1 MYMYFDLNK
10 WCTKGAN
17 TYLWKSN
24 SINAHYKSVLFVGCL
39 FANVCRQA
47 RADTCTLTKVHTKT
61 NMHTN
66 KLTEKHIK
74 ITQIYTCTKSSKTD
88 KITHE
93 HEHTNIQT
101 HKNYQTCKMH
111 VILSHEIYTYK
122 HYKRE
127 NNFFRKEMHYLGVL
141 KNHTLDN
148 GI

>member
-1 MYMYFDLNK
+1 MRITNRFSLSVVYKQMCAGRHVQTHAYSQK
-10 WCTKGAN
+10 YIHKEICTHIHLQ
-17 TYLWKSN
+17 T
-24 SINAHYKSVLFVGCL
+24 YKSY
-39 FANVCRQA
+39 
-47 RADTCTLTKVHTKT
+47 
-61 NMHTN
+61 
-66 KLTEKHIK
+66 KL
-74 ITQIYTCTKSSKTD
+74 ITYTKSSKTD

>member
-1 MYMYFDLNK
+1 MVYKRRKYISLKIKF
-10 WCTKGAN
+10 
-17 TYLWKSN
+17 
-24 SINAHYKSVLFVGCL
+24 NAHYKSVLFVGCL

-101 HKNYQTCKMH
+101 RKKTIKH
-111 VILSHEIYTYK
+111 VKCMLYCLMKYILISIIRGKTI
-122 HYKRE
+122 
-127 NNFFRKEMHYLGVL
+127 FFARKC
-141 KNHTLDN
+141 
-148 GI
+148 II